1 MNLYIIFFYKNT
13 MEENV
18 NLSQIFIINE
28 DDNIINTPKKQNTT
42 DIQQLEVSISNDNEP
57 IMIIEKKQN
66 EAKRPEHILRR
77 EIFILN
83 NIIMTVALLCIPVIN
98 FCLFSIPYIAFGLI
112 RLFLL
117 LSYTVEKQFIFEII
131 TLVYSLLLGFII
143 KLILF
148 LTYKDELIINN
159 NNSIIQL
166 FGINSN
172 YYITFGNDLLICIFT
187 LISIIVKNKYI
198 HKKLDKHFYY
208 STKLI
213 KVALWFLLI
222 AVIGF
227 NSSSIS
233 IISLVIL
240 LCTHIGGL

>member
-13 MEENV
+13 IEENV

-98 FCLFSIPYIAFGLI
+98 FCLFSI
-112 RLFLL
+112 
-117 LSYTVEKQFIFEII
+117 LSK
-131 TLVYSLLLGFII
+131 
-143 KLILF
+143 
-148 LTYKDELIINN
+148 
-159 NNSIIQL
+159 
-166 FGINSN
+166 
-172 YYITFGNDLLICIFT
+172 
-187 LISIIVKNKYI
+187 
-198 HKKLDKHFYY
+198 
-208 STKLI
+208 
-213 KVALWFLLI
+213 
-222 AVIGF
+222 
-227 NSSSIS
+227 SSIE
-233 IISLVIL
+233 LYNKRKTNYL
-240 LCTHIGGL
+240 E